1 MLDVRRREFIT
12 LLGGAAA
19 ASSVFCSVFWPPAAR
34 AQQPRRIGVL
44 TPFNESDTEGRSRVS
59 AFREAFREA
68 GWLEGR
74 NIQIDYRWAGGDPD
88 RIRAYAAEI
97 VGRAPEAI
105 LCNSTPILAALRKE
119 TQTIPIVFI
128 GVSDPV
134 GVGFVA
140 SMARPGG
147 NLTGFANFEPEMGGK
162 WLQELKAVA
171 PDVRRVAFVLN
182 RQNASWASLFR
193 AIEAVAPTFGVDA
206 TAVDGRDAAEIERSV
221 TAFGGPSNGGL
232 IVQPDGITSA
242 QRRLI
247 IDLAARHGLPAIYPF
262 RFFAADGG
270 LMAYGVNAVDQ
281 FRRAA
286 SYVDRILRGARPAD
300 LPVQAPTKFE
310 LVINLKTASALG
322 LKVPESVL
330 VRADE
335 VIE

>member
-1 MLDVRRREFIT
+1 VRRREFIT

-19 ASSVFCSVFWPPAAR
+19 AFSVSCSISWPLAAR

-44 TPFNESDTEGRSRVS
+44 TPFTELDAEGRSRVS

-162 WLQELKAVA
+162 WLQELKEVA
-171 PDVRRVAFVLN
+171 PSVNRVAFILN

-193 AIEAVAPTFGVDA
+193 ASCEL
-206 TAVDGRDAAEIERSV
+206 SV
-221 TAFGGPSNGGL
+221 GCPSG
-232 IVQPDGITSA
+232 S
-242 QRRLI
+242 
-247 IDLAARHGLPAIYPF
+247 
-262 RFFAADGG
+262 
-270 LMAYGVNAVDQ
+270 
-281 FRRAA
+281 
-286 SYVDRILRGARPAD
+286 DRG
-300 LPVQAPTKFE
+300 
-310 LVINLKTASALG
+310 S
-322 LKVPESVL
+322 
-330 VRADE
+330 
-335 VIE
+335 